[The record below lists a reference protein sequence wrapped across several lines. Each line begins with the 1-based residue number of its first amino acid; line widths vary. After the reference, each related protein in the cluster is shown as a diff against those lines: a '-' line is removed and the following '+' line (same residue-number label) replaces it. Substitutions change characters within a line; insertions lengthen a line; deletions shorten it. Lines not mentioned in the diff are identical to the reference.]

1 MQKILIIERDTK
13 EELQRAIEKNVLQQ
27 KNMRLVSFS
36 VLEQI
41 REGYKLLQP
50 KYYEAWCVISVPD
63 KTDEFYN
70 DLTGMSE

>member
-1 MQKILIIERDTK
+1 MQKLLIIQRDTK
-13 EELQRAIEKNVLQQ
+13 NELQRAIEKNVLQQ

-36 VLEQI
+36 VLEQEKEENDFI
-41 REGYKLLQP
+41 TP
-50 KYYEAWCVISVPD
+50 YYEAWCVISVPD